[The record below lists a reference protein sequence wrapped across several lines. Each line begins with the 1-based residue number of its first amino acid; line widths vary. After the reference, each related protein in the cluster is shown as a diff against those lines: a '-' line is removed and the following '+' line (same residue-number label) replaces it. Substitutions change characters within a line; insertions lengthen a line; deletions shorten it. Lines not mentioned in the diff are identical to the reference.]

1 MSFLNPLS
9 KGVPRTEEE
18 KKTIKDAYGQD
29 VTDKAANKPYLVYRE
44 HKKREEEKAAAKAE
58 RKRRREEKIA
68 KGEPLTDDDLDDYEE
83 SACWAITKLIF
94 FLFTTIIFAGWFFTG
109 SPTWDI
115 DSKWL
120 KPQTYMPTNQRAF
133 SETQLAKYDGSDP
146 GKPIYLGID
155 TEVYDVSANRHTYGP
170 GGSYH
175 FMAGK
180 DAARAFVTGC
190 FQTHQTHDLRGLDK
204 DELAGL
210 DHWKKFFAK
219 NDKYPKVGWVFH
231 PPIDPQTPIPEP
243 CEDFRK
249 QRAEKEEAK
258 KEKERI
264 ERIRAKVEAEKQRLA
279 QESAQSEP
287 KQEL

>member
-1 MSFLNPLS
+1 MSYLNPFT

-18 KKTIKDAYGQD
+18 KKTVKDAFGQD
-29 VTDKAANKPYLVYRE
+29 VTDKAANKPFLVYRE
-44 HKKREEEKAAAKAE
+44 HRKREEEKAAAKVE

-68 KGEPLTDDDLDDYEE
+68 KGEPLTEDDMEEYEE
-83 SACWAITKLIF
+83 SACWALTKIL
-94 FLFTTIIFAGWFFTG
+94 LFIVGTFVLSGWFFTG
-109 SPTWDI
+109 SATWNI

-120 KPQTYMPTNQRAF
+120 NPQTYMPTNQKAF
-133 SETQLAKYDGSDP
+133 SETQLAEFDGTDAT
-146 GKPIYLGID
+146 KPLYLGID
-155 TEVYDVSANRHTYGP
+155 SEVYDVSANRRTYGP

-204 DELAGL
+204 EELAGL

-219 NDKYPKVGWVFH
+219 SDKYHKVGWVYH
-231 PPIDPQTPIPEP
+231 APIDPQSPIPEP
-243 CEDFRK
+243 CEDFKK
-249 QRAEKEEAK
+249 QRAEKEETR

-264 ERIRAKVEAEKQRLA
+264 EKIRAKVEAEKLKAA
-279 QESAQSEP
+279 QESARSEG